1 MSSNEEHDEL
11 TADDI
16 AWSNMSYSERLVWW
30 VNNKVLSKPE
40 QSAKEEQPQSI
51 VVEDKPQEVVPEQL
65 NQVEPVGAVESVE
78 AVKQETRVAQ
88 EVMSDEKPVES
99 ILESSGD
106 SSPVK
111 KRSGKGKK
119 INISLE

>member
-1 MSSNEEHDEL
+1 MSSNEEHEEL

-30 VNNKVLSKPE
+30 VNNKVLSKSE
-40 QSAKEEQPQSI
+40 QSTKEEQPQSI
-51 VVEDKPQEVVPEQL
+51 VVEDKPQEVVPEQPEQAVT
-65 NQVEPVGAVESVE
+65 QVAAEEVIETIT
-78 AVKQETRVAQ
+78 QE
-88 EVMSDEKPVES
+88 EKPA
-99 ILESSGD
+99 GD

>member
-1 MSSNEEHDEL
+1 MSSVENIKEQEEL
-11 TADDI
+11 TQDDI

-30 VNNKVLSKPE
+30 VNNKVLTKPE
-40 QSAKEEQPQSI
+40 QSNTEVQPQSLPA
-51 VVEDKPQEVVPEQL
+51 EDKPQDVQEVVQVTQE
-65 NQVEPVGAVESVE
+65 NQ
-78 AVKQETRVAQ
+78 QEVAQ
-88 EVMSDEKPVES
+88 EEPVETVH
-99 ILESSGD
+99 ESSGE